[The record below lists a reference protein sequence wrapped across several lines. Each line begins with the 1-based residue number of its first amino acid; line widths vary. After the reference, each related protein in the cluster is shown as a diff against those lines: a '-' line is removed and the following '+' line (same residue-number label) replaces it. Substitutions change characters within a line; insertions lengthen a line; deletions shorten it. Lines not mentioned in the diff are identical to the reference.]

1 MPGTPGATAATG
13 TATGASGAAGAVT
26 GSGAAGGAVTGAVT
40 VEVAAALATLGGG
53 VRAAKTTNPCL
64 GAFSDFCSF
73 SLGDFLL
80 VTDIDQVRQVY
91 LEEGFHIFF
100 VVLPFLKDEVSLL
113 VWPMEKNANRVNIE
127 KDQTKNPHLFS
138 GYITKDNKANFG
150 HDIVPG

>member
-13 TATGASGAAGAVT
+13 TATGASGAVT

-64 GAFSDFCSF
+64 GAFSDFCYL

-80 VTDIDQVRQVY
+80 VRDIDQVRQVY
-91 LEEGFHIFF
+91 LEAVATVFF
-100 VVLPFLKDEVSLL
+100 CCSSFFK
-113 VWPMEKNANRVNIE
+113 R
-127 KDQTKNPHLFS
+127 
-138 GYITKDNKANFG
+138 
-150 HDIVPG
+150 

>member
-1 MPGTPGATAATG
+1 VPGTPGATAATG

-100 VVLPFLKDEVSLL
+100 CCSSFFK
-113 VWPMEKNANRVNIE
+113 R
-127 KDQTKNPHLFS
+127 
-138 GYITKDNKANFG
+138 
-150 HDIVPG
+150 